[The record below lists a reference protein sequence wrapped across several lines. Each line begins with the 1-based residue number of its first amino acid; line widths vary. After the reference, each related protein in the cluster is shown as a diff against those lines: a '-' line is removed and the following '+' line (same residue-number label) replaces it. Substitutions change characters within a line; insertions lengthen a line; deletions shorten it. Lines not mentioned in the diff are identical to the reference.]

1 MNLFSRKKKESK
13 GTVVISLCL
22 LRTVKSDARDKLEK
36 YLDSGVFSQ
45 RKLMKEA

>member
-1 MNLFSRKKKESK
+1 MQILA
-13 GTVVISLCL
+13 VIRVGISL
-22 LRTVKSDARDKLEK
+22 LRTVKSDAGDKLEK